1 MSDKPM
7 TSSAADQIAPEP
19 RARTASPAREDASE
33 ARRGSHSQR
42 HSAVSAIIA
51 NANRDL
57 ARKASALSAT
67 LAAMDEAASIAAHNI
82 RVDAERGEAPH
93 EDRLRAQPDT
103 PPEKVDAA
111 HAGSPEDGAPAPA
124 DPTADARAVA
134 SVAEENRASASAVPP
149 VEEGHTGRGHRQKKR
164 RLMADGSLALEPS
177 QMDARKMFLQ
187 EPAPRSARP
196 AKPVKSAKPAKPLK
210 HWHQYGIHPQT
221 VAAVATVA
229 PPAPAPRRPALLGA
243 SKPVPAAAIP
253 SRETFFASVDAF
265 LTRRDGR
272 RPKTPV
278 FNKAELDLY
287 VVFCEVQALGGY
299 DAVTMDKRWKRVCE
313 ALGRDL
319 STATSAGHSMRI
331 LYEKFL
337 LDFETH
343 LAGES
348 GDPTGGRAA
357 AVSREA
363 GPATHRTRSASPP
376 ASREERDLN
385 TASDDNEDVDDATLE
400 KLRLALRRQKAELES
415 RLEDQERRERADLR
429 RSGTGKAAA
438 SRFEGAWLSFGDACP
453 LFDASRAY
461 FARELPD
468 LEAEKPRWA
477 QCQLCAGWRDLGD
490 PGTRKSRDPKRQLP
504 RSARARARLER
515 EGVGIAAS
523 EGGWRPGL
531 RLGSYLPGFVEVER
545 QVTAADLAEAAK
557 LAAAAAPAAPTNG
570 DEASAVDALA
580 LAATAIVT
588 EVLPER
594 GFRDMASSLESMAAA
609 AMSGVDEEDRD
620 MFDTE
625 EAKGAMHDAFHRVV
639 TAVVRQFAEHRVPV
653 DPEAPEECEEDEHE
667 HEAPAEDVSNT
678 PGGPLEKVEVRA
690 ERGAP
695 EVDPEKEPAAKGPAI
710 SFDPGI
716 ANPRPGIVDLQKVDE
731 KTLTAAE
738 ADEQTARV
746 MAAAMRAAPAEP
758 APERKPSPA
767 APEAPSPEAPSPE
780 APSPEAPSPEAPSPG
795 APSPGAPSPE
805 APSLEAPSLEAPSPV
820 PKPAAAAGKPKLK
833 FVIKKS
839 ALRVPAKDTP
849 EPTLAV
855 DASEPSTNPKP
866 REANDGG
873 ATEPELE
880 PSKPP
885 TPPPAVPGNRNL
897 PQELC
902 ACVPPV
908 PEGWSR
914 WEAIRKKPN
923 PNGSWAADCYY
934 RTPAGPM
941 GTWKTFIL
949 RSEEEICQFLKA
961 DAAQS
966 DSVFGGLTMEFFNC
980 KPFTRKTFF
989 RRTGAGA
996 RADPFAAAGPVTHK
1010 WRSELVAPPV
1020 EERAATDPAPEPA
1033 GAPRDVL
1040 AGQDGTAAISSGQTR
1055 DDSSDDSGD
1064 ETDEVLE
1071 DIASTDSEDEEAAIA
1086 RVQEGPLWY

>member
-1 MSDKPM
+1 M

-42 HSAVSAIIA
+42 HSEVSAIIA

-67 LAAMDEAASIAAHNI
+67 LAAMDEAASIAAHNT
-82 RVDAERGEAPH
+82 RVDAERGEAPR

-177 QMDARKMFLQ
+177 QMDARKLFLA

-196 AKPVKSAKPAKPLK
+196 AKPAKPAKPASKPLK

-221 VAAVATVA
+221 VATVATVA

-253 SRETFFASVDAF
+253 PRETFLASVDAF

-278 FNKAELDLY
+278 FNKAELDLH

-299 DAVTMDKRWKRVCE
+299 EAVTMDKRWKRVCE

-348 GDPTGGRAA
+348 GDPTGGGAA

-363 GPATHRTRSASPP
+363 GPATHRARSASPP

-429 RSGTGKAAA
+429 RSGTGKATA

-468 LEAEKPRWA
+468 LDAEKPRWA

-490 PGTRKSRDPKRQLP
+490 PGTRKARDPKRQLP

-515 EGVGIAAS
+515 EGGGIAAS

-557 LAAAAAPAAPTNG
+557 LAAAAAPAAPANG
-570 DEASAVDALA
+570 DEASAVNALA

-678 PGGPLEKVEVRA
+678 PGGSLEKVEVRA

-695 EVDPEKEPAAKGPAI
+695 EVGPEKEPAAKGPAI
-710 SFDPGI
+710 GFDPGI
-716 ANPRPGIVDLQKVDE
+716 ANLRPGIVDLRKVDE

-767 APEAPSPEAPSPE
+767 APEVPSP
-780 APSPEAPSPEAPSPG
+780 
-795 APSPGAPSPE
+795 
-805 APSLEAPSLEAPSPV
+805 EAPSPV

-839 ALRVPAKDTP
+839 AMRVPAKDTP
-849 EPTLAV
+849 EPALAV
-855 DASEPSTNPKP
+855 DASGPSTNPKP

-885 TPPPAVPGNRNL
+885 TPPAAVPGNRNL

-966 DSVFGGLTMEFFNC
+966 DSAFGGLTMEFFNC
-980 KPFTRKTFF
+980 KPFTRKTLF

-996 RADPFAAAGPVTHK
+996 RADPFATAGPVTHK

-1020 EERAATDPAPEPA
+1020 EERAATATDPAPEPA

-1040 AGQDGTAAISSGQTR
+1040 AGQDGTAAISSRQTR

-1064 ETDEVLE
+1064 EADEALE
-1071 DIASTDSEDEEAAIA
+1071 DIAPTDSEDEEAAIA
-1086 RVQEGPLWY
+1086 RVQEGPLW

>member
-1 MSDKPM
+1 M
-7 TSSAADQIAPEP
+7 
-19 RARTASPAREDASE
+19 
-33 ARRGSHSQR
+33 
-42 HSAVSAIIA
+42 
-51 NANRDL
+51 
-57 ARKASALSAT
+57 
-67 LAAMDEAASIAAHNI
+67 
-82 RVDAERGEAPH
+82 
-93 EDRLRAQPDT
+93 
-103 PPEKVDAA
+103 
-111 HAGSPEDGAPAPA
+111 
-124 DPTADARAVA
+124 
-134 SVAEENRASASAVPP
+134 
-149 VEEGHTGRGHRQKKR
+149 
-164 RLMADGSLALEPS
+164 
-177 QMDARKMFLQ
+177 
-187 EPAPRSARP
+187 
-196 AKPVKSAKPAKPLK
+196 
-210 HWHQYGIHPQT
+210 
-221 VAAVATVA
+221 
-229 PPAPAPRRPALLGA
+229 
-243 SKPVPAAAIP
+243 
-253 SRETFFASVDAF
+253 
-265 LTRRDGR
+265 
-272 RPKTPV
+272 

-319 STATSAGHSMRI
+319 STARRGHSMRI

-348 GDPTGGRAA
+348 GDPTGEGSRGFARGWPHDAPRAIGVA
-357 AVSREA
+357 AGFARGE
-363 GPATHRTRSASPP
+363 
-376 ASREERDLN
+376 DLN

-415 RLEDQERRERADLR
+415 RLEDQERRERA
-429 RSGTGKAAA
+429 
-438 SRFEGAWLSFGDACP
+438 RFETIGHRKGCRFAFRRRVVEFRGRLSAVRRVARAC
-453 LFDASRAY
+453 
-461 FARELPD
+461 ARELPD

-557 LAAAAAPAAPTNG
+557 LAAAAAPASAANG

-716 ANPRPGIVDLQKVDE
+716 ANLRPGIVDLQKVDE
-731 KTLTAAE
+731 KTLTAAK

-746 MAAAMRAAPAEP
+746 MAAVMRAAPAEP

-805 APSLEAPSLEAPSPV
+805 APSPEAPSPV

-855 DASEPSTNPKP
+855 DASEPSTNPRP

-880 PSKPP
+880 PSGPP
-885 TPPPAVPGNRNL
+885 DAAAGGSGNRNL

-989 RRTGAGA
+989 RRTGAA
-996 RADPFAAAGPVTHK
+996 RARTLAAAGPVTHK

-1020 EERAATDPAPEPA
+1020 EERRRRTRRLSRRARHATFSPDRTGP
-1033 GAPRDVL
+1033 PRFLPDRRATIRVTIRVMRRTKCSRTSL
-1040 AGQDGTAAISSGQTR
+1040 RRTPRMRKPRSRASRRVRYGTDDANQNEIVFSTTAVYASYSRRTHPSRHGSSWVFVRKATR
-1055 DDSSDDSGD
+1055 DDDTHSMCQTLLSSPTSSLA
-1064 ETDEVLE
+1064 TN
-1071 DIASTDSEDEEAAIA
+1071 A
-1086 RVQEGPLWY
+1086 RDPRTLFPRDNRKSYRRWFSCLRFNSSRP

>member
-1 MSDKPM
+1 MSDKP
-7 TSSAADQIAPEP
+7 TASSAADQIAPEP
-19 RARTASPAREDASE
+19 RSRAASLARENPSE
-33 ARRGSHSQR
+33 ARRVSQR
-42 HSAVSAIIA
+42 YSEVSAIIA

-67 LAAMDEAASIAAHNI
+67 LAAMDEAASIAAHNT

-149 VEEGHTGRGHRQKKR
+149 AEEGHTGRGHRQKKR

-196 AKPVKSAKPAKPLK
+196 SKPVKSAKPAKPLK

-221 VAAVATVA
+221 VAVATVA

-363 GPATHRTRSASPP
+363 GPTTHRARSASPP

-504 RSARARARLER
+504 RSARVRARLER
-515 EGVGIAAS
+515 EGGGIAAS

-531 RLGSYLPGFVEVER
+531 RLGSNLLGFAEAER
-545 QVTAADLAEAAK
+545 RVTAADLAEAAK
-557 LAAAAAPAAPTNG
+557 LAADATPAAPPNRAV
-570 DEASAVDALA
+570 ASPVDALA

-588 EVLPER
+588 EVPPECA
-594 GFRDMASSLESMAAA
+594 FRDMAGSLESMADVV
-609 AMSGVDEEDRD
+609 MSGVAEEDRD

-625 EAKGAMHDAFHRVV
+625 EAKGAMHDVFHRVV

-653 DPEAPEECEEDEHE
+653 DPEGGEQDEHE
-667 HEAPAEDVSNT
+667 DEAPVEDVSKT
-678 PGGPLEKVEVRA
+678 PGGPLEKVRA
-690 ERGAP
+690 ERSAP
-695 EVDPEKEPAAKGPAI
+695 EVSPEKKLAAKGPAY
-710 SFDPGI
+710 SST
-716 ANPRPGIVDLQKVDE
+716 PRIVDLREGDE
-731 KTLTAAE
+731 KTLTAAS
-738 ADEQTARV
+738 ADAQTTRV
-746 MAAAMRAAPAEP
+746 MTAMTHDAPAEP
-758 APERKPSPA
+758 APDRKPCQA
-767 APEAPSPEAPSPE
+767 AH
-780 APSPEAPSPEAPSPG
+780 G
-795 APSPGAPSPE
+795 APLS
-805 APSLEAPSLEAPSPV
+805 V
-820 PKPAAAAGKPKLK
+820 PKPTTAVPKPKLK
-833 FVIKKS
+833 FVIKKPVM
-839 ALRVPAKDTP
+839 RVPAKDKP
-849 EPTLAV
+849 DSTLAV
-855 DASEPSTNPKP
+855 DASGPSTNSEPP
-866 REANDGG
+866 GANGEG
-873 ATEPELE
+873 PTEPE
-880 PSKPP
+880 PGASKSPP
-885 TPPPAVPGNRNL
+885 PPPPAVPGNRN
-897 PQELC
+897 PPEELC

-923 PNGSWAADCYY
+923 PNGTWAADCYY

-949 RSEEEICQFLKA
+949 RSEEEIRQFLEA
-961 DAAQS
+961 DAARS
-966 DSVFGGLTMEFFNC
+966 DAAFGGLAAEFFNC
-980 KPFTRKTFF
+980 KPFTRKTKNLV
-989 RRTGAGA
+989 RRTGAGT
-996 RADPFAAAGPVTHK
+996 DPFATAGAVTHK
-1010 WRSELVAPPV
+1010 WRAELVAPPV
-1020 EERAATDPAPEPA
+1020 EERAATAPDPAD
-1033 GAPRDVL
+1033 AP
-1040 AGQDGTAAISSGQTR
+1040 R
-1055 DDSSDDSGD
+1055 DDSSRDSSDVLGD
-1064 ETDEVLE
+1064 EADEVSE
-1071 DIASTDSEDEEAAIA
+1071 NVAPTDSEDEEAAIA
-1086 RVQEGPLWY
+1086 RVEEGPLW

>member
-1 MSDKPM
+1 MSDKP
-7 TSSAADQIAPEP
+7 TASSAADQIAPEP
-19 RARTASPAREDASE
+19 RSRAASLARENPSE
-33 ARRGSHSQR
+33 ARRVSQR
-42 HSAVSAIIA
+42 YSEVSAIIA

-57 ARKASALSAT
+57 ARKASTLSAS
-67 LAAMDEAASIAAHNI
+67 LAAMNEAASIAAHNT
-82 RVDAERGEAPH
+82 RVDAGRSEAFR
-93 EDRLRAQPDT
+93 EDGLQAQPDT
-103 PPEKVDAA
+103 PSEKVDAA
-111 HAGSPEDGAPAPA
+111 LAGSPEDAGAPAPV
-124 DPTADARAVA
+124 DPPTDVQTVA
-134 SVAEENRASASAVPP
+134 NVAEETRASASAVPP
-149 VEEGHTGRGHRQKKR
+149 SEEGHTGRGHRQKKR

-177 QMDARKMFLQ
+177 RMDARMMFLA
-187 EPAPRSARP
+187 EVAPRSARP
-196 AKPVKSAKPAKPLK
+196 AKPAKPAKR
-210 HWHQYGIHPQT
+210 WQQYGYVPPPSSTHPRT
-221 VAAVATVA
+221 FAVTSAVPLA
-229 PPAPAPRRPALLGA
+229 PSRPAPLGA
-243 SKPVPAAAIP
+243 SKPVPADAIP
-253 SRETFFASVDAF
+253 SRGTFLASVDAF
-265 LTRRDGR
+265 LTRRHGR

-278 FNKAELDLY
+278 FNKAELDLH

-299 DAVTMDKRWKRVCE
+299 DTVTRDKRWKRVCE

-337 LDFETH
+337 LDFEVH

-348 GDPTGGRAA
+348 GDPTAGRAA
-357 AVSREA
+357 AVSPEDE
-363 GPATHRTRSASPP
+363 P
-376 ASREERDLN
+376 ASHRGRSRSSPALHEQRDPK
-385 TASDDNEDVDDATLE
+385 TAIDDEDVDDATLE
-400 KLRLALRRQKAELES
+400 RLRLALRRQKAELES
-415 RLEDQERRERADLR
+415 RLENQERRERADVT
-429 RSGTGKAAA
+429 RSGTRKAATW
-438 SRFEGAWLSFGDACP
+438 RFEGAWLSFGDACP

-461 FARELPD
+461 FAQELPD
-468 LEAEKPRWA
+468 LETEKPRWA

-504 RSARARARLER
+504 RSARVRARLER
-515 EGVGIAAS
+515 EGGGIAAS

-531 RLGSYLPGFVEVER
+531 RLGSNLLGFAEAER
-545 QVTAADLAEAAK
+545 RVTAADLAEAAK
-557 LAAAAAPAAPTNG
+557 LAADATPAAPPNRAV
-570 DEASAVDALA
+570 ASPVDALA

-588 EVLPER
+588 EVPPECA
-594 GFRDMASSLESMAAA
+594 FRDMAGSLESMADVV
-609 AMSGVDEEDRD
+609 MSGVAEEDRD

-716 ANPRPGIVDLQKVDE
+716 ANLRPGIVDLQKVDE
-731 KTLTAAE
+731 KTLTAAK

-746 MAAAMRAAPAEP
+746 MAAVMRAAPAEP

-805 APSLEAPSLEAPSPV
+805 APSPEAPSPV

-855 DASEPSTNPKP
+855 DASEPSTNPRP

-1071 DIASTDSEDEEAAIA
+1071 DIAPTDSEDEEAAIA

>member
-7 TSSAADQIAPEP
+7 TSSAVDQIAPEP

-42 HSAVSAIIA
+42 HSEVSAIIA

-221 VAAVATVA
+221 VAVATVA
-229 PPAPAPRRPALLGA
+229 SPAPAPRRPALLGA

-357 AVSREA
+357 AVLREA
-363 GPATHRTRSASPP
+363 GPATHRARSASPP

-504 RSARARARLER
+504 RSARARAR
-515 EGVGIAAS
+515 
-523 EGGWRPGL
+523 
-531 RLGSYLPGFVEVER
+531 
-545 QVTAADLAEAAK
+545 
-557 LAAAAAPAAPTNG
+557 
-570 DEASAVDALA
+570 
-580 LAATAIVT
+580 
-588 EVLPER
+588 
-594 GFRDMASSLESMAAA
+594 ASS
-609 AMSGVDEEDRD
+609 
-620 MFDTE
+620 
-625 EAKGAMHDAFHRVV
+625 
-639 TAVVRQFAEHRVPV
+639 
-653 DPEAPEECEEDEHE
+653 
-667 HEAPAEDVSNT
+667 
-678 PGGPLEKVEVRA
+678 
-690 ERGAP
+690 
-695 EVDPEKEPAAKGPAI
+695 
-710 SFDPGI
+710 
-716 ANPRPGIVDLQKVDE
+716 
-731 KTLTAAE
+731 
-738 ADEQTARV
+738 
-746 MAAAMRAAPAEP
+746 
-758 APERKPSPA
+758 
-767 APEAPSPEAPSPE
+767 
-780 APSPEAPSPEAPSPG
+780 
-795 APSPGAPSPE
+795 
-805 APSLEAPSLEAPSPV
+805 
-820 PKPAAAAGKPKLK
+820 
-833 FVIKKS
+833 
-839 ALRVPAKDTP
+839 
-849 EPTLAV
+849 
-855 DASEPSTNPKP
+855 
-866 REANDGG
+866 
-873 ATEPELE
+873 
-880 PSKPP
+880 
-885 TPPPAVPGNRNL
+885 
-897 PQELC
+897 
-902 ACVPPV
+902 
-908 PEGWSR
+908 
-914 WEAIRKKPN
+914 
-923 PNGSWAADCYY
+923 
-934 RTPAGPM
+934 
-941 GTWKTFIL
+941 
-949 RSEEEICQFLKA
+949 
-961 DAAQS
+961 
-966 DSVFGGLTMEFFNC
+966 
-980 KPFTRKTFF
+980 
-989 RRTGAGA
+989 A
-996 RADPFAAAGPVTHK
+996 RA
-1010 WRSELVAPPV
+1010 
-1020 EERAATDPAPEPA
+1020 
-1033 GAPRDVL
+1033 
-1040 AGQDGTAAISSGQTR
+1040 
-1055 DDSSDDSGD
+1055 
-1064 ETDEVLE
+1064 
-1071 DIASTDSEDEEAAIA
+1071 
-1086 RVQEGPLWY
+1086 